1 MHSGEDREKCKVCKS
16 SHEEQR
22 VRDKAASIFLQA
34 ISAFVVTH
42 CRKAPRRQAG
52 QYSKKAKLAVA
63 GDRVPVEKMLGQF
76 FSIPAAAT
84 IFKSP

>member
-34 ISAFVVTH
+34 ISAFVVTQEGSEEAS
-42 CRKAPRRQAG
+42 R
-52 QYSKKAKLAVA
+52 
-63 GDRVPVEKMLGQF
+63 
-76 FSIPAAAT
+76 SI
-84 IFKSP
+84 